1 MNTRKTIARSTIAI
15 IVLSLVGKIFAFF
28 RESLTAYVFG
38 TSIEMDAFS
47 LAQAAVPMIGG
58 LIVQS
63 IATTYIPSLQKAE
76 SEHGAG
82 RKNYFTNNLFTI
94 TSILSLVIILFGI
107 IFPKPVALL
116 SATQKSPETF
126 ALCVELVKYG
136 MPVII
141 FSAWQGILTGYLQYH
156 GKFAAVG
163 AIAIPL
169 NVVYIIY
176 LLVASRH
183 GGAVGLTIAMV
194 LGTLAQFLFLLPGAL
209 KLGYRPGIVFDLQ
222 DKYMR
227 EATLL
232 SLPVLV
238 SVSITNINVMVNRKL
253 AAGMGVGAS
262 SVLYF
267 SNKMNT
273 MIFGIFITAVTAVVF
288 PILTKTFAE
297 NNIQQGK
304 RIMNASIKT
313 VLFLT
318 VPAMIG
324 MFILARP
331 IIEIAFV
338 RGNFSKESGLLATS
352 TLRCYCLS
360 LVSLSILSVVNRV
373 FYAIQ
378 DTKTPFILGIVNV
391 SINVGLNLLVAR
403 HYDVNALALSV
414 SIATTVATLI
424 SFYLLKVRLGNLGT
438 KSYIKAL
445 IKTLMAS
452 CAMGLVTLIYFPF
465 ENFIHLFLHS
475 NRLYTIGRLI
485 ILMGVVGIA
494 AAVYSVCLYYLG
506 VREIRDLA
514 NILKKKLDA
523 RRGATAA

>member
-1 MNTRKTIARSTIAI
+1 MDTRKKIARSTFAI
-15 IVLSLVGKIFAFF
+15 IILSLVGKIFGFL

-58 LIVQS
+58 LIVQA
-63 IATTYIPSLQKAE
+63 IATTYIPSMQKAE
-76 SEHGAG
+76 LEHGSD

-94 TSILSLVIILFGI
+94 ISILSIVIILLGI
-107 IFPKPVALL
+107 LFPKPVALL
-116 SATQKSPETF
+116 SASQKSPETF

-169 NVVYIIY
+169 NVVYIVY
-176 LLVASRH
+176 LLLASRH
-183 GGAVGLTIAMV
+183 GGAVGLTVAMV
-194 LGTLAQFLFLLPGAL
+194 LGTVAQFLFLLPGAL
-209 KLGYRPGIVFDLQ
+209 KLGFRPGLVFDLQ

-227 EATLL
+227 EATIL

-238 SVSITNINVMVNRKL
+238 STSITNINVMVNRKL
-253 AAGMGVGAS
+253 ASGMGIGNS

-273 MIFGIFITAVTAVVF
+273 MFFGIFITAVTAVVF
-288 PILTKTFAE
+288 PILTKTFSE
-297 NNIQQGK
+297 NNIKQGK

-318 VPAMIG
+318 VPAMVG
-324 MFILARP
+324 LLILARP

-338 RGNFSKESGLLATS
+338 RGNFSEQSGLLATS

-378 DTKTPFILGIVNV
+378 DTRTPFVIGVVNV
-391 SINVGLNLLVAR
+391 ALNVGLNLLVAR
-403 HYDVNALALSV
+403 HYGVNALALSV
-414 SIATTVATLI
+414 SIATTTAALI

-445 IKTLMAS
+445 IKTIMAS
-452 CAMGLVTLIYFPF
+452 VAMAAVTLIYFPF
-465 ENFIHLFLHS
+465 ENLIHLFLHS
-475 NRLYTIGRLI
+475 DKWYTIGRLI
-485 ILMGVVGIA
+485 LLMGVVGIA
-494 AAVYSVCLYYLG
+494 AAVYGICLYYLG

-514 NILKKKLDA
+514 EIMKKKLKE
-523 RRGATAA
+523 RRLSQA